1 MSEKVLLF
9 TSDFEPRQGGVARYY
24 GSLRKGWGEKFQ
36 VATSVF
42 GPSEIGV
49 YRLSWAWPVWPRWIP
64 LLWLIPKYKFMT
76 GVQLLAAGELLPI
89 GTAML
94 FSHFA
99 FGWKYFVFVHGL
111 DVQLAQRNIW
121 KRWLA
126 RCVLRHASFVVVNS
140 NYTAELA
147 KEAGAEPTTVVVA
160 YPCPTL
166 ARAEPDVVNELRKH
180 HRLNG
185 RNIILTVA
193 RLVERKGVADVL
205 LALPHVVSKVPN
217 VLYVIV
223 GDGPERIT
231 LEAKAREQNLP
242 VLFTGGV
249 TDAELS
255 AWYELCDVFVLTPIV
270 SQVDVEGF
278 GIVYLEAQAAGKAV
292 VGSMAGGVPE
302 AIGEAGVCVKTEV
315 ELVRALTDILT
326 QVGLR
331 TSLGEMGRARVA
343 RDFTQS
349 KQVEKIKAAVANM
362 C

>member
-1 MSEKVLLF
+1 MSAKVLLF
-9 TSDFEPRQGGVARYY
+9 TSDFEPRQGGVAQYY
-24 GSLRKGWGEKFQ
+24 GSLRKGWGEGFQ
-36 VATSVF
+36 VATSVV
-42 GPSEIGV
+42 GPSEVGV
-49 YRLSWAWPVWPRWIP
+49 YRLSWTWPVWPKWIP
-64 LLWLIPKYKFMT
+64 LLWLIPKYKLMT
-76 GVQLLAAGELLPI
+76 GAQFLAAGELLPI

-99 FGWKYFVFVHGL
+99 FGWKYFVFMHGL
-111 DVQLAQRNIW
+111 DVQLSQRNIW

-126 RCVLRHASFVVVNS
+126 RSVLRCASFVVANS

-147 KEAGAEPTTVVVA
+147 KEAGAKPSTVVVA

-166 ARAEPDVVNELRKH
+166 ARAESGVVNELRER

-193 RLVERKGVADVL
+193 RLVERKGVADI
-205 LALPHVVSKVPN
+205 LAALSHVVSKVPN

-231 LEAKAREQNLP
+231 LEAQARAQNLP
-242 VLFTGGV
+242 VLFTGSV
-249 TDAELS
+249 TDTELS
-255 AWYELCDVFVLTPIV
+255 AWYELCDVFALTPIV

-278 GIVYLEAQAAGKAV
+278 GIVYVEAQAAGKAV
-292 VGSMAGGVPE
+292 VGSMVGGVPE

-315 ELVRALTDILT
+315 ELVHALTDILT
-326 QVGLR
+326 QVDLR
-331 TSLGEMGRARVA
+331 TSLGEKGKARVA
-343 RDFTQS
+343 NNFTQF

-362 C
+362 G